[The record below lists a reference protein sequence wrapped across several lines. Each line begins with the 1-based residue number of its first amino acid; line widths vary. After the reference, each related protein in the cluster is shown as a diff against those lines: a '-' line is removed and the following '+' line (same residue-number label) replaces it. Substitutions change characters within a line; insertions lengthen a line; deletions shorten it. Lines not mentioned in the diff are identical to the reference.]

1 MPKLKDRTTLK
12 VVYLPINEI
21 QKYSGNAKLHSDKQ
35 VSQIVKSIKRFDFI
49 NPILIDEK
57 SIIIAGHGRS
67 EAAIGAGLDK
77 VLVIQIKHLTEAE
90 KKAYRIADNK
100 LTELGD
106 WDIGKL
112 QLEFEAIESLDA
124 ELDFEITGFNSGELD
139 VLMDN
144 ACPKADPQKNSI
156 PFIPDDEIV
165 SKEGDIWELGKH
177 RIICGN
183 SLVRDTFSNLMQ
195 GKKATMVFTDP
206 PYNLSTDD
214 ICGGGAIKHEDF
226 KFAHGEMS
234 STEFQQFLKSSFM
247 LLKEFSTS
255 GSLHY
260 LCIDWKH
267 VKEMSYA
274 GADVH
279 AELKNICVWNKTNA
293 GMGSLYRSKHEFIF
307 VYKNG
312 KDKHINNIE
321 LGVNGRYRTNV
332 WDYAGVNTFGR
343 ERNNLVMHPTVK
355 PVELIKD
362 AILDASNRGDI
373 ILDSFL
379 GSGSTLIAAEMCKR
393 VCYGIELEAK
403 YIDTAIRR
411 FETLTKQDVIHIASG
426 KTYQE
431 LLKNKKEGK

>member
-12 VVYLPINEI
+12 VVYLPISEI

-57 SIIIAGHGRS
+57 SIIIAGHGRL

-77 VLVIQIKHLTEAE
+77 VPVIQIKHLTEAE

-112 QLEFEAIESLDA
+112 QLEFEAIESLDV

-274 GADVH
+274 GADVY

-293 GMGSLYRSKHEFIF
+293 GMGSLYRSKHEFVF

-332 WDYAGVNTFGR
+332 WDYAGVNTFGG
-343 ERNNLVMHPTVK
+343 ERNNLVMHPCVK
-355 PVELIKD
+355 PVELLKD

-411 FETLTKQDVIHIASG
+411 FETLTKQDAIHIDSG
-426 KTYQE
+426 RTYQE

>member
-12 VVYLPINEI
+12 VVYLPISEI

-57 SIIIAGHGRS
+57 SIIIAGHGRL

-77 VLVIQIKHLTEAE
+77 VPVIQIKHLTEAE

-274 GADVH
+274 GADVY

-332 WDYAGVNTFGR
+332 WDYAGVNTFGG
-343 ERNNLVMHPTVK
+343 ERNNLVMHPCVK
-355 PVELIKD
+355 PVELLKD

-411 FETLTKQDVIHIASG
+411 FETLTKQDAIHIASG
-426 KTYQE
+426 RTYQE

>member
-1 MPKLKDRTTLK
+1 MPKLKNRAILK
-12 VVYLPINEI
+12 VVYLPISKI

-35 VSQIVKSIKRFDFI
+35 VSQIVKSIRRFDFI

-57 SIIIAGHGRS
+57 SIIIAGHGRM

-77 VLVIQIKHLTEAE
+77 VPVIQIKHLTEAE

-100 LTELGD
+100 LTELGE

-112 QLEFEAIESLDA
+112 QLEFEAIESLDV

-165 SKEGDIWELGKH
+165 SREGDIWELGKH

-183 SLVRDTFSNLMQ
+183 SLVRDTFSNLMK
-195 GKKATMVFTDP
+195 GEKARMVFSDP
-206 PYNLSTDD
+206 PYNLSTDE
-214 ICGGGAIKHEDF
+214 ICGGGTIKHEDF

-247 LLKEFSTS
+247 LLKEFSIS

-260 LCIDWKH
+260 LCINWKK

-274 GADVH
+274 GADVYD
-279 AELKNICVWNKTNA
+279 ELKNICVWNKTNA

-321 LGVNGRYRTNV
+321 LGVHGRYRTNV
-332 WDYAGVNTFGR
+332 WDYEGINTFGK
-343 ERNNLVMHPTVK
+343 ERHNLVMHPTVK

-411 FETLTKQDVIHIASG
+411 FETLTKQDAIHITSG